1 MADTDQMS
9 PDSSPGA
16 SSKKTGV
23 RRVNNVPLMIG
34 IAVLALFMGL
44 IAMVAVK
51 RSNQANVDHAATA
64 QGKGGDSSLMA
75 ADIVGGRADGLIPEA
90 KAEPPLLPPADPQAP
105 TTPNGVPV
113 ARVENPNAPPQPPR
127 GNGGPRSPEDQED
140 EQLRQRKMQ
149 LFQTAVGAKT
159 AITLPRFA
167 AAGT

>member
-16 SSKKTGV
+16 SSKD
-23 RRVNNVPLMIG
+23 RRAPG
-34 IAVLALFMGL
+34 EQRAFDDWHCGSRALYGPY
-44 IAMVAVK
+44 
-51 RSNQANVDHAATA
+51 RNGGRQAFQSSQCGTCSDRAR
-64 QGKGGDSSLMA
+64 KGGDSSLMA

-140 EQLRQRKMQ
+140 EQLRQRKCSFSKPQ
-149 LFQTAVGAKT
+149 LELKRQSPCR
-159 AITLPRFA
+159 I
-167 AAGT
+167 